1 MSTTIGDLVDRTFRE
16 YLEPMDDIVSY
27 TTLSNSDSISDSKV
41 GLTTSGTSVTFNGDL
56 LSVEEEDAL
65 DAGAIIEIGQELMIC
80 TDLNAVTNTITV
92 TRGARGTTAAEH
104 EQGSL
109 IKIAPPFPRK
119 VVFDAVKDQINNL
132 FPTLFA
138 VETQSVQSSN
148 GYTLLGTYDS
158 PGTNN
163 YLVSVLKAISQFTDF
178 SAGSDQTGVV
188 FNSVSVQMI
197 QLPNPFTYVDD
208 TSTERTITYTSG
220 PNQVNALQFFN
231 IDQGHTCFVTF
242 KKKFI
247 EPTAETDTLAT
258 IGLEDEYEPIIMAGV
273 AAQMMSGR
281 DIPTATADY
290 ITDQLAVSNFPV
302 CSANSIRNSLLQYQQ
317 LLITQARKY
326 LRAKY
331 PEAVEINGVNA
342 GVQ

>member
-27 TTLSNSDSISDSKV
+27 TTLSTGIN
-41 GLTTSGTSVTFNGDL
+41 TTDTSVVFNGDL

-80 TDLNAVTNTITV
+80 TDLNAVANTITV
-92 TRGARGTTAAEH
+92 TRGARGTTATSH
-104 EQGSL
+104 SIGDL

-208 TSTERTITYTSG
+208 TATERTITYTSG
-220 PNQVNALQFFN
+220 PNYVNALQFYN
-231 IDQGHTCFVTF
+231 IDQGHTCYVTF

-302 CSANSIRNSLLQYQQ
+302 GSANSIRNSLLQYQQ

>member
-27 TTLSNSDSISDSKV
+27 TTLSTGIN
-41 GLTTSGTSVTFNGDL
+41 TTDTSVVFNGDL

-80 TDLNAVTNTITV
+80 TDLNAVANTITV
-92 TRGARGTTAAEH
+92 TRGARGTTAASH
-104 EQGSL
+104 SIGDL

-138 VETQSVQSSN
+138 VETQSVTSAT
-148 GYTLLGTYDS
+148 GYVLLGDYAT

-163 YLVSVLKAISQFTDF
+163 YIVSVIKAISQYTDF
-178 SAGSDQTGVV
+178 AAGSDTTGVV
-188 FNSVSVQMI
+188 FNGVSCQLVE
-197 QLPNPFTYVDD
+197 LPNPFTYTDD
-208 TSTERTITYTSG
+208 SGTERQITYSTG
-220 PNQVNALQFFN
+220 PSVVNALQFTN
-231 IDQGHTCFVTF
+231 ISAGHECFVTF

-247 EPTAETDTLAT
+247 EPTAESDTLAT
-258 IGLEDEYEPIIMAGV
+258 IGLENEYEPVIMAGV

-290 ITDQLAVSNFPV
+290 ISDQMGVQNFPTG
-302 CSANSIRNSLLQYQQ
+302 SATSIRNSLLQYRN
-317 LLITQARKY
+317 LLIEQARKY
-326 LRAKY
+326 LRSKY
-331 PEAVEINGVNA
+331 PEAISVNDITVT
-342 GVQ
+342 VQ

>member
-1 MSTTIGDLVDRTFRE
+1 MSNIGNLVDRTFRE

-27 TTLSNSDSISDSKV
+27 TTLTTGINDSV
-41 GLTTSGTSVTFNGDL
+41 TSVVFNGDL

-80 TDLNAVTNTITV
+80 TDLNAVANTITV
-92 TRGARGTTAAEH
+92 TRGARGTTATSH
-104 EQGSL
+104 SIGDL

-208 TSTERTITYTSG
+208 TATERTITYTSG
-220 PNQVNALQFFN
+220 PNYVNALQFYN
-231 IDQGHTCFVTF
+231 IDQGHTCYVTF

-302 CSANSIRNSLLQYQQ
+302 GSANSIRNSLLQYQQ